1 MSTVRAKFRCISV
14 TTQEG
19 SRPSA
24 DGKTYETCPALTVK
38 FAAVYGNDQNHE
50 NRKFWS
56 ATPSGT
62 IEMQVMNQ
70 DAAKQFQYG
79 KEYYVDFTLA

>member
-1 MSTVRAKFRCISV
+1 MTVRAKFKCISV
-14 TTQEG
+14 MTQEG

-24 DGKTYETCPALTVK
+24 DGKTYEPCPALTVR
-38 FAAVYGNDQNHE
+38 FAAVYGNDPNHE

-70 DAAKQFQYG
+70 EAAAQFKYG
-79 KEYYVDFTLA
+79 QEYYIDFTPAA